1 MWLNLSKIFILFAG
15 LFSGLLRYLLKS
27 GKTRNRK
34 PAESRTNKV
43 LIIYSPGLFS
53 ACKKGL
59 PCESA
64 VRFLYT
70 YVQTRSGGQHVS
82 PLSHLTPQSLPCRL
96 SFPLMNLFTLAVLIV
111 IKSEPVK

>member
-1 MWLNLSKIFILFAG
+1 MWLNFSRIFILFAG

-34 PAESRTNKV
+34 PAESSTNKV

-53 ACKKGL
+53 AREKGL

-64 VRFLYT
+64 VTFLYT

-82 PLSHLTPQSLPCRL
+82 PLLHLIP
-96 SFPLMNLFTLAVLIV
+96 
-111 IKSEPVK
+111 